1 MVSVDD
7 AVRFAD
13 EMYKKYIWKSFKI
26 WLFIILSLLFVC
38 FKVWGAVICLRL
50 LNVYF
55 YGGNFGGNFFLE
67 GPLFVVF
74 LVIFLIIHCVCI
86 RFILDVH
93 DTGTTSLSFLL
104 SSVYLTPFYF
114 IVVMLEPFI
123 KLFSL
128 VFNFF
133 VQYPVYVQSFY
144 LASFFVLDKGMW
156 PIAALKQSH
165 YLMSNEFGLR
175 VYRAMDKRGRRGR
188 TVSRGIS
195 GIRNLFLLAY
205 IYRRST
211 S

>member
-7 AVRFAD
+7 AVHFAD
-13 EMYKKYIWKSFKI
+13 EMYKKYIWKSFKV
-26 WLFIILSLLFVC
+26 WLFIILSLLAVC
-38 FKVWGAVICLRL
+38 FKLWVAFICLRL

-55 YGGNFGGNFFLE
+55 FGGNVNYSFFLE

-74 LVIFLIIHCVCI
+74 LVVFLTIHCVCI

-93 DTGTTSLSFLL
+93 DTGTTSLSSLL

-114 IVVMLEPFI
+114 ILLVFEPFI
-123 KLFSL
+123 KLFSI

-133 VQYPVYVQSFY
+133 VRYPVYAQSFY

-165 YLMSNEFGLR
+165 YLMSNELGLR
-175 VYRAMDKRGRRGR
+175 VFKVMDRSGRRGR

-195 GIRNLFLLAY
+195 GMRNLFLLAY